1 MQVIQYSVPKV
12 NGGDRRMPRRGG
24 A

>member
-1 MQVIQYSVPKV
+1 MQVIQYSVPKA